1 MKDLENKNGVCKL
14 EGLKVIYR
22 GEKERKGRGWGGGK
36 EEEGVNLARGLKGQN
51 NIEQKYTSSASS

>member
-22 GEKERKGRGWGGGK
+22 GEKERKGRGMGKGPGGGK
-36 EEEGVNLARGLKGQN
+36 DEEGVNLARGFKGQE
-51 NIEQKYTSSASS
+51 IH